1 MIQTTSLIY
10 QIGIDRAG
18 KIIPPEK
25 QTLVKLKGKTI
36 KYQIEHPSYYT
47 TPKSRNF

>member
-18 KIIPPEK
+18 KIIPPQK